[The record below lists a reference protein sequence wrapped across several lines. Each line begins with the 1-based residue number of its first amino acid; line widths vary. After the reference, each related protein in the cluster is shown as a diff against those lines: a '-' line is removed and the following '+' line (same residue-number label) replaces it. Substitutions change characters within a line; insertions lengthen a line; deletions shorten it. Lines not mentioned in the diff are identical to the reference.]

1 MLLQVDTLNVVEQI
15 ASATVPDGVDKLSFV
30 FDKLV
35 SFGIS
40 AGGHILT
47 AIVVFLV
54 GKLIVNALNRLVDRI
69 LEKRH
74 VDTSVKTFLKSLTN
88 ILLTIIL
95 IISVIGALG
104 INTTSFAALLASAG
118 VAIGMALSG
127 NLQNFAGG
135 LIILLFK
142 PYKVGDLI
150 ESQGVIGVVS
160 EIQILHTIIT
170 TADNKVIYIPN
181 GSLSSGVV
189 INYSNKDTRR
199 VEWTVGVE
207 YGEDYTKVEQTVRDI
222 LAADSRVLKT
232 PEPFIVLSAL
242 DASSV
247 NVMIRV
253 WVKSSDYWDVYF
265 GINKKIYA
273 VFNEKGIGFPFPQL
287 TVHQAKD

>member
-54 GKLIVNALNRLVDRI
+54 GKLIVNALNRLVARI